1 MDPTPSTSR
10 RPQWA
15 WVLLPVLV
23 VVLAA
28 AGWGG
33 WRWWQAQASERERL
47 AGAEQQRW
55 EALGQTLD
63 TLRRDQRATS
73 ERLQDA
79 AATNRVLRDEMLG
92 LGQRNALLEETV
104 SKLADPNRHG
114 AQALRLDEVELLLA
128 QGQQRLAIAGD
139 LDGARRAYALAAGAL
154 AGIDD
159 PAYLNLRQA
168 LVQERNALDALGAGP
183 QAALA
188 DELER
193 FVKRLEALPAQAAD
207 AAGDTRPW
215 WQKLLSPLV
224 QVRPSRGNV
233 LVARSERIG
242 AQDSLQIEISLA
254 RAALERGD
262 AGAWKQALARV
273 DGWLARLWP
282 DTPELRRQR
291 AELARLQRAPLRP
304 ATPELGSTLLQ
315 LRAMREG
322 RNGP

>member
-1 MDPTPSTSR
+1 MEPTPDTPR
-10 RPQWA
+10 RPQAA
-15 WVLLPVLV
+15 WIMLPVAIV
-23 VVLAA
+23 VFAL

-33 WRWWQAQASERERL
+33 WRWWQAHAAERER
-47 AGAEQQRW
+47 AVGEQRQRW
-55 EALGQTLD
+55 QALDQSLD
-63 TLRRDQRATS
+63 ALRRDQRATS

-104 SKLADPNRHG
+104 SRLADPNRHG
-114 AQALRLDEVELLLA
+114 AQALRLDEVELLLS
-128 QGQQRLAIAGD
+128 QGQQRLALAGD

-168 LVQERNALDALGAGP
+168 LVQERNALDALGPGP
-183 QAALA
+183 QDALA
-188 DELER
+188 AELER
-193 FVKRLEALPAQAAD
+193 WSARLDALPVQ
-207 AAGDTRPW
+207 AGDPDGDARPW

-242 AQDSLQIEISLA
+242 ARDSLQIEISLA

-262 AGAWKQALARV
+262 AGAWRQALGRV
-273 DGWLARLWP
+273 DAWLARLWP
-282 DTPELRRQR
+282 DTPALRQRR
-291 AELARLQRAPLRP
+291 AELARLRGAPLRP
-304 ATPELGSTLLQ
+304 AAPELGSTLLQ

>member
-1 MDPTPSTSR
+1 MDPTPSTPR
-10 RPQWA
+10 RPRWA
-15 WVLLPVLV
+15 WVMLPVVV

-33 WRWWQAQASERERL
+33 WRAWHAYATERDRV
-47 AGAEQQRW
+47 AGEEQRRW
-55 EALGQTLD
+55 EAFDQTLE

-92 LGQRNALLEETV
+92 LGQRSALLEETV
-104 SKLADPNRHG
+104 SKLADPSRHG
-114 AQALRLDEVELLLA
+114 AQALRLDEVELLLS

-159 PAYLNLRQA
+159 PAYLNVRQT

-183 QAALA
+183 QAALGG
-188 DELER
+188 ELER
-193 FVKRLEALPAQAAD
+193 LVGQLDALPAQAAD
-207 AAGDTRPW
+207 AAGDARPW

-224 QVRPSRGNV
+224 QVRPLRGNV
-233 LVARSERIG
+233 LVAQSQRIG
-242 AQDSLQIEISLA
+242 ARDSLQIEISLA

-262 AGAWKQALARV
+262 ATAWKQALARV
-273 DGWLARLWP
+273 DGWLVRLWP
-282 DTPELRRQR
+282 DSAALRRLR
-291 AELARLQRAPLRP
+291 AELTRLQHAPLRP

>member
-1 MDPTPSTSR
+1 MDPTPSTPR
-10 RPQWA
+10 RLHWA
-15 WVLLPVLV
+15 WVLLPVLA

-28 AGWGG
+28 TGWGG
-33 WRWWQAQASERERL
+33 WRWWLAHTVERERV
-47 AGAEQQRW
+47 ANEQRQRW
-55 EALGQTLD
+55 QALEQTLD

-92 LGQRNALLEETV
+92 LGQRSALLEETV
-104 SKLADPNRHG
+104 SRLADPDRHG
-114 AQALRLDEVELLLA
+114 AQALRLDEVELLLS

-139 LDGARRAYALAAGAL
+139 VEGARRAYALAAGAL

-168 LVQERNALDALGAGP
+168 LTQERNALDALGAGP
-183 QAALA
+183 QHALA
-188 DELER
+188 DALDR
-193 FVKRLEALPAQAAD
+193 WAGQLDALPLQASD
-207 AAGDTRPW
+207 GDTPPW
-215 WQKLLSPLV
+215 WQKLLAPLV
-224 QVRPSRGNV
+224 QVRPSHGNV

-242 AQDSLQIEISLA
+242 AHDSLQIEISLA

-262 AGAWKQALARV
+262 AAAWGQALGRV
-273 DGWLARLWP
+273 DAWLARLWP
-282 DTPELRRQR
+282 DTAALRQHR
-291 AELARLQRAPLRP
+291 AELARLRRAPLRP
-304 ATPELGSTLLQ
+304 ALPELGSTLLQ

>member
-1 MDPTPSTSR
+1 MDPTPSTPR
-10 RPQWA
+10 RLQWA
-15 WVLLPVLV
+15 WIMLPVVIV
-23 VVLAA
+23 VFAA

-33 WRWWQAQASERERL
+33 WRWWQAHAAERDRI
-47 AGAEQQRW
+47 AGEQRQRW
-55 EALGQTLD
+55 EALDQTLD

-73 ERLQDA
+73 GRVQDA

-104 SKLADPNRHG
+104 SRLADPNRHG
-114 AQALRLDEVELLLA
+114 AQALRLDEVELLLS

-159 PAYLNLRQA
+159 PACLNLRQA

-183 QAALA
+183 QDALA
-188 DELER
+188 GELER
-193 FVKRLEALPAQAAD
+193 FVGQLDALPAQATGTDGD
-207 AAGDTRPW
+207 ARPW

-233 LVARSERIG
+233 LVAQSERIG
-242 AQDSLQIEISLA
+242 ARDSLQIEISLA

-262 AGAWKQALARV
+262 ATAWKQALDRV
-273 DGWLARLWP
+273 DAWLARLWP
-282 DTPELRRQR
+282 DTPALRQRR
-291 AELARLQRAPLRP
+291 AELAKLRHAPLRP
-304 ATPELGSTLLQ
+304 PLPELGSTLLQ